1 MNDDYLLIF
10 RLSLA
15 VEIFGD
21 GIMDIFKIFFFGL
34 IFFFRL
40 IFIL

>member
-1 MNDDYLLIF
+1 MNDEYYLLIF

-21 GIMDIFKIFFFGL
+21 GIMDIFYISFFW
-34 IFFFRL
+34 L